1 MTSDRILGVLAV
13 LLGVGMAVTAW
24 GYAAQ
29 VEYEPVGPRAF
40 PLLLSGLIVLCGAWL
55 VFKPSHRAHF
65 GNAAQLRSVGLC
77 GLYVVLYAVFF
88 QVLGFVLATALM
100 SIPVGR
106 LFGGTWKQ
114 SVLTG
119 VGMGVVLFLLF
130 DKLLDVVLPAGLLK
144 PLFTAIGL

>member
-1 MTSDRILGVLAV
+1 MTSDRVLGILAV
-13 LLGVGMAVTAW
+13 VMGAGMAVMSW
-24 GYAAQ
+24 GYVAQ

-40 PLLLSGLIVLCGAWL
+40 PLLLAGLIALCGLWL

-65 GNAAQLRSVGLC
+65 GSAMQMRSVALC
-77 GLYVVLYAVFF
+77 GLFVVLYAVLF
-88 QVLGFVLATALM
+88 QVLGFVIATALM

-106 LFGGTWKQ
+106 IFGGSWKQ

-119 VGMGVVLFLLF
+119 IGMGLVLFVLF
-130 DKLLDVVLPAGLLK
+130 DTLLDVVLPAGIAK

>member
-24 GYAAQ
+24 GYAAP

-40 PLLLSGLIVLCGAWL
+40 PLLLAGLIVLCGAWL
-55 VFKPSHRAHF
+55 VCKPSHRAHF
-65 GNAAQLRSVGLC
+65 GNAAQLRGVGLC
-77 GLYVVLYAVFF
+77 GLYVVLYAVLF